1 MKLGRKYTEK
11 QEREVEDKLFE
22 AIKTLD
28 GFEEYRSFFLDILTP
43 AEFQAIK
50 DRWAVAALL
59 YEGYTYREINKIS
72 GVSIT
77 TVARVARFIS
87 NGSGGYQ
94 LALER
99 VKKNNE

>member
-1 MKLGRKYTEK
+1 MKLYRKYTEK

>member
-1 MKLGRKYTEK
+1 MKLDRKYTEK

-94 LALER
+94 LALKR
-99 VKKNNE
+99 VKNNNE

>member
-1 MKLGRKYTEK
+1 MKLDRKYTEK

-72 GVSIT
+72 GVSNT

>member
-1 MKLGRKYTEK
+1 MKLDRKYSEK

-99 VKKNNE
+99 INKNNE

>member
-1 MKLGRKYTEK
+1 MKLDRKYTEK

-99 VKKNNE
+99 INKNNE

>member
-1 MKLGRKYTEK
+1 MKLDRKYTEK

-43 AEFQAIK
+43 AEFQDIK

>member
-1 MKLGRKYTEK
+1 MKLDRKYTEK

-77 TVARVARFIS
+77 TVARVARFMS
-87 NGSGGYQ
+87 KGSGGYQ

>member
-1 MKLGRKYTEK
+1 MKLDRKYSEK

-99 VKKNNE
+99 IKKNNE

>member
-1 MKLGRKYTEK
+1 MKLDRKYSEK

-94 LALER
+94 LALDR

>member
-1 MKLGRKYTEK
+1 MKLDRKYTEK

-43 AEFQAIK
+43 AAFQAIK